1 MNADMLSML
10 ETQLRTT
17 HLARM
22 QPFCLFSLF
31 CLFFPEDSVS
41 LVALTALEL
50 AL

>member
-1 MNADMLSML
+1 MNVDMLSML
-10 ETQLRTT
+10 ETQLRTA

-22 QPFCLFSLF
+22 PFF